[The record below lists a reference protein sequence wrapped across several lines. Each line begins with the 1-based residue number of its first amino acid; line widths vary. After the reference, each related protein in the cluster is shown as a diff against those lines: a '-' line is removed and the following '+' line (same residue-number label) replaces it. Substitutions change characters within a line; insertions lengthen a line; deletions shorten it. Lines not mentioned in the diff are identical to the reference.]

1 MSSEENGHW
10 ALISSLSGLVL
21 VLIINSEAL
30 YRRHLLEEYINVWK
44 VEIVTIL
51 KCWAPRLEKNWF
63 YWDSLI
69 ILIIFSII
77 CRRFFED
84 ANLTHGG
91 FDFSNWISINR
102 FVKFPFV
109 PFKITSKLASLRCL
123 FLGVLKSHY
132 ESIS

>member
-10 ALISSLSGLVL
+10 APISRLSGLVL

-91 FDFSNWISINR
+91 FDFSNRISINR

-109 PFKITSKLASLRCL
+109 LIQYHFKTCFFEMSFLGCLEKSLRIL
-123 FLGVLKSHY
+123 
-132 ESIS
+132 